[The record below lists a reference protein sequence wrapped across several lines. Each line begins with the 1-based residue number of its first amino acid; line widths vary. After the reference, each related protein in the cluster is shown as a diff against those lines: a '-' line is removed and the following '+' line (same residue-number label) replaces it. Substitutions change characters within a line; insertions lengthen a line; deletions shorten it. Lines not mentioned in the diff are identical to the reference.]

1 MSDAI
6 GEQPALDIG
15 TLREAIQEEYSEV
28 ATSPQKGF
36 HFHTGRPL
44 ARMLEYADE
53 WLEGI
58 PESSIESFAGTG
70 NPFSLGEILPGVRV
84 VDVGCGAGIDSLI
97 AAKKV
102 GPEGRVI
109 GVDMTPSM
117 LEKASRA
124 AREMGLE
131 NVEFREGYAEA
142 LPVEDGWADVVI
154 SNGVL
159 NLMPDKA
166 AALEEMS
173 RVLKP
178 NGRLQVGDIL
188 VQKAVPESAKRKIDL
203 WTGWIAGALLEA
215 ELEATVVAAGFVGF
229 EITWRKDVFSD
240 APQAGSAEKFGTLG
254 INFRA
259 RKAVNEE
266 EWTAAMAASSCEIPT
281 GATDEENTWLVPL

>member
-1 MSDAI
+1 MSELLI
-6 GEQPALDIG
+6 EEQKLD
-15 TLREAIQEEYSEV
+15 TDVLRQAIQDEYAEV
-28 ATSPQKGF
+28 AANPEKGF

-53 WLEGI
+53 WLEGL

-70 NPFSLGEILPGVRV
+70 NPFSLGELRPGERV

-102 GPEGRVI
+102 GPDGGVI

-117 LEKASRA
+117 LEKARQGA
-124 AREMGLE
+124 QEAGLR
-131 NVEFREGYAEA
+131 NVEFREGYAEE
-142 LPVEDGWADVVI
+142 LPIVDGWADVVI

-159 NLMPDKA
+159 NLMPDKG

-178 NGRLQVGDIL
+178 GGRLQIGDIL

-203 WTGWIAGALLEA
+203 WTG
-215 ELEATVVAAGFVGF
+215 
-229 EITWRKDVFSD
+229 
-240 APQAGSAEKFGTLG
+240 
-254 INFRA
+254 
-259 RKAVNEE
+259 
-266 EWTAAMAASSCEIPT
+266 
-281 GATDEENTWLVPL
+281 

>member
-1 MSDAI
+1 MSEHLIEAP
-6 GEQPALDIG
+6 ELDVN
-15 TLREAIQEEYSEV
+15 TLRRVIREEYAEV
-28 ATSPQKGF
+28 AANPEKGF

-70 NPFSLGEILPGVRV
+70 NPFSLGELRPGERV

-102 GPEGRVI
+102 GPDGHVI

-117 LEKASRA
+117 LEKARQGA
-124 AREMGLE
+124 KEAGLR
-131 NVEFREGYAEA
+131 NVEFREGYAEE

-159 NLMPDKA
+159 NLVPDKA

-178 NGRLQVGDIL
+178 NGRLQIGDIL

-203 WTGWIAGALLEA
+203 WTG
-215 ELEATVVAAGFVGF
+215 
-229 EITWRKDVFSD
+229 
-240 APQAGSAEKFGTLG
+240 
-254 INFRA
+254 
-259 RKAVNEE
+259 
-266 EWTAAMAASSCEIPT
+266 
-281 GATDEENTWLVPL
+281 